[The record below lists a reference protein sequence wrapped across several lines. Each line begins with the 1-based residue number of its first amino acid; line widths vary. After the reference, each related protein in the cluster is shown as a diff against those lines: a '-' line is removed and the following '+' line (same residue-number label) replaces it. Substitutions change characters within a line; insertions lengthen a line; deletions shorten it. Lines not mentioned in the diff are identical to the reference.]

1 MDNKN
6 HFSPSSFILWDDIN
20 ISHFNYWEWL
30 YIKMGRGMISG
41 STLPTA
47 PCLTNTRADTW
58 MNIYLRLHKK
68 LHQNKKI
75 TQPTYYVITD
85 EVRGRGYR
93 WIKWTLNMSSYMPAS
108 EYNQDYD
115 KYCVSA
121 RIDVHFPIPFTH
133 NQHAGNRQVFYEDQN
148 RISTLSSWPWPRS
161 RCQFKP

>member
-1 MDNKN
+1 
-6 HFSPSSFILWDDIN
+6 
-20 ISHFNYWEWL
+20 
-30 YIKMGRGMISG
+30 MGRYQYFSFQLLRMVVYKNGKGNDFRIYPANCAMSNQYKSWHLNEHILAIAQD
-41 STLPTA
+41 TP
-47 PCLTNTRADTW
+47 PKQKKNT
-58 MNIYLRLHKK
+58 
-68 LHQNKKI
+68 
-75 TQPTYYVITD
+75 PSTYYVITD